1 MIKKIFR
8 SIFLVSIVSF
18 LCSMAVLLLVL
29 YGYIRPVFID
39 AIIEETKYIG
49 AGVELGGKPYL
60 EKLQIDSTVI
70 WTDTDGAVLFDSRLS
85 MNQPHEIDWQEAGEA
100 IEAGEGIGVWHTGQT
115 INCALQLQDG
125 DLPGAKRGLG
135 YCAQYVWTH
144 TDRICPAACIIHWSL
159 HCFIQKNCP
168 AHP

>member
-60 EKLQIDSTVI
+60 D
-70 WTDTDGAVLFDSRLS
+70 
-85 MNQPHEIDWQEAGEA
+85 
-100 IEAGEGIGVWHTGQT
+100 
-115 INCALQLQDG
+115 
-125 DLPGAKRGLG
+125 
-135 YCAQYVWTH
+135 
-144 TDRICPAACIIHWSL
+144 
-159 HCFIQKNCP
+159 
-168 AHP
+168 